1 MSEVLRVIFWMIVAL
16 LGFLGVLTILLIIVL
31 IVKGIRYADTE
42 YRDDYYG
49 DLDDQQGNKDKGAE
63 DEDTETQGQDAVD
76 SSGQ

>member
-16 LGFLGVLTILLIIVL
+16 LGFLGVLTILLIIAL

-49 DLDDQQGNKDKGAE
+49 DLDDPQGSENKGAE

-76 SSGQ
+76 SGGE